1 MTTRYPILEFDEDR
15 TSITMPDPFK
25 IGVGTNIPARG
36 VLCFFQDVIEQL
48 KSEEKLTHLGD
59 LRSEIGRHPVYRYNG
74 EKEAVTVFHP
84 GVGAPLAAAFM
95 EELIAVGVTKYIV
108 CGGCGVLDKKI
119 DPGYPVV
126 LTAAVRDEG
135 TSYHYIPP
143 SREIKAHP
151 RGVEVLE
158 ETCRESGV
166 EYRLGKTWTT
176 DAFYRETPGKRK
188 MRLAEGCD
196 VVEMEAA
203 TFFAVAQFREVK
215 LGQIVYG
222 GDLVHPDGWD
232 LRGWPGRGDSRRM
245 MFELAVKAVLKL

>member
-1 MTTRYPILEFDEDR
+1 MQRKYPILEFDEDR

-25 IGVGTNIPARG
+25 IGVGTTIPARG

-48 KSEEKLTHLGD
+48 KNEEKLTHLGD
-59 LRSEIGRHPVYRYNG
+59 LRSEMGRHPVYRYNG

-84 GVGAPLAAAFM
+84 GLGGPLAAAFL

-143 SREIKAHP
+143 SREVKAHP

-158 ETCRESGV
+158 ETCREAGV

-188 MRLAEGCD
+188 SRLADGCD

-232 LRGWPGRGDSRRM
+232 MRGWPGRGDSRRM
-245 MFELAVKAVLKL
+245 LFELAVKAVQKY

>member
-1 MTTRYPILEFDEDR
+1 MTL
-15 TSITMPDPFK
+15 
-25 IGVGTNIPARG
+25 
-36 VLCFFQDVIEQL
+36 
-48 KSEEKLTHLGD
+48 LGN
-59 LRSEIGRHPVYRYNG
+59 LGSEIGNHPVYRYSDGG
-74 EKEAVTVFHP
+74 EPVTVFHP
-84 GVGAPLAAAFM
+84 GIGAPLAAAFM

-108 CGGCGVLDKKI
+108 CGGCGVLDRKI
-119 DPGYPVV
+119 DPGYPVI

-143 SREIKAHP
+143 SREVKSHP

-158 ETCRESGV
+158 EVCREEGV

-176 DAFYRETPGKRK
+176 DAFYRETPGKRNI
-188 MRLAEGCD
+188 RLAEGCD

-203 TFFAVAQFREVK
+203 TFFAVAQFREIM

-232 LRGWPGRGDSRRM
+232 LRSWNGRGDARRLL
-245 MFELAVKAVLKL
+245 FDLAVKAVRKL

>member
-1 MTTRYPILEFDEDR
+1 MTKKAPILEYDIDR

-25 IGVGTNIPARG
+25 IGVGINIPARG
-36 VLCFFQDVIEQL
+36 VLCFFQDVIDQL
-48 KSEEKLTHLGD
+48 KDEGKLSHLGD
-59 LRSEIGRHPVYRYNG
+59 LRSEIGRHPVYRYSSG
-74 EKEAVTVFHP
+74 SEAVAVFHP

-108 CGGCGVLDKKI
+108 CGSCGVLDRKI

-135 TSYHYIPP
+135 TSYHYLPP
-143 SREIKAHP
+143 AREVKSNP

-158 ETCRESGV
+158 EACREAGV
-166 EYRLGKTWTT
+166 DYRLGKTWTT
-176 DAFYRETPGKRK
+176 DAFYRETPGKRAN
-188 MRLAEGCD
+188 RLAEGCD

-203 TFFAVAQFREVK
+203 AFFAVAQFREIK

-232 LRGWPGRGDSRRM
+232 LRSWHGRADSRRM
-245 MFELAVKAVLKL
+245 LFDLAVRAVLKF